1 VTRVFTTLFS
11 QYEPAI
17 QAYVKA
23 KTKKGRPASSVLRKM
38 FIMTDLGG
46 VGCPIKFPPVPILNR
61 KKLARYDPAVRTP
74 LGDAEGRQIAAY
86 ANGLVQL
93 ALSKP
98 SWLDSRTMQ
107 LHYTFSLYT
116 ASLQRFYDEASKAKF
131 RDFCAFC
138 EKKNL
143 AKLCPSFLQLRDTK
157 KHQNN
162 KLNPHTLCVTEH
174 RVIKKFK

>member
-1 VTRVFTTLFS
+1 
-11 QYEPAI
+11 
-17 QAYVKA
+17 
-23 KTKKGRPASSVLRKM
+23 M

-61 KKLARYDPAVRTP
+61 KKLARYDPALRTP
-74 LGDAEGRQIAAY
+74 LGDAEARQIAAY

-131 RDFCAFC
+131 RDFDRIYQRIGPVPTEASQMFNESFVLWC
-138 EKKNL
+138 ESQRFANE
-143 AKLCPSFLQLRDTK
+143 QLGSALSIPKRSE
-157 KHQNN
+157 
-162 KLNPHTLCVTEH
+162 LWPV
-174 RVIKKFK
+174 